1 MRAGARGHMNYPGC
15 MNGTDRTDNICFG
28 AAVHV
33 HFVEVRGVLGGS
45 DSAFESRVINTVT
58 SRHVRA
64 SRILRAQYSWRGG
77 GRGVQYRG
85 ERGETGET
93 GERSERGRLERDM
106 GGRRRVRGEMGVVRE
121 VLFGYGPGGLRT
133 RHEMTLH
140 TSNFA

>member
-45 DSAFESRVINTVT
+45 DSAFESRVVNTVT

-64 SRILRAQYSWRGG
+64 SRILRARYSWRGG
-77 GRGVQYRG
+77 AEGCNTGVRGV
-85 ERGETGET
+85 
-93 GERSERGRLERDM
+93 
-106 GGRRRVRGEMGVVRE
+106 RRVRGVRGAGVRGTWVGGGECGGRWGWRE
-121 VLFGYGPGGLRT
+121 RCSSVLVLVV
-133 RHEMTLH
+133 
-140 TSNFA
+140 